1 MNEITSITPQVKDKR
16 RCNIYIDGRFCC
28 GLTLEATVKNRLKAG
43 VVVSPERLSEIQLES
58 EKNTAMD
65 KALYFI
71 SATRKTQ
78 EQVRK
83 HLREKGYLPAVIE
96 YVLEKLNGYDFL
108 NDAEYAKDYVG
119 QTASKKGARL
129 IKMQLK
135 AKGLEEEDIDGA
147 MATIETGTQED
158 AAKSI
163 LQKYMRNKTADRES
177 LAKAFKYLL
186 SKGFE
191 YEIARSALTAWTM
204 SKQRGQVCNE

>member
-43 VVVSPERLSEIQLES
+43 MVVSPERLSEIQLES

-191 YEIARSALTAWTM
+191 YEIARIALTAF
-204 SKQRGQVCNE
+204 GELDDE

>member
-43 VVVSPERLSEIQLES
+43 MVVSPERLSEIQLES

-71 SATRKTQ
+71 SAARKTQ

-163 LQKYMRNKTADRES
+163 LQKYMRNKTADREG

-191 YEIARSALTAWTM
+191 YEIARSALTAF
-204 SKQRGQVCNE
+204 GELDDE

>member
-28 GLTLEATVKNRLKAG
+28 GLTLEAAVKNRLKAG
-43 VVVSPERLSEIQLES
+43 VIITPEQLSEIQLES

-65 KALYFI
+65 KALHFI
-71 SATRKTQ
+71 SAARKTQ

-83 HLREKGYLPAVIE
+83 HLREKGYLPAVVD

-108 NDAEYAKDYVG
+108 NDAEYAKDYVDL
-119 QTASKKGARL
+119 AAHKKGVRL

-135 AKGLEEEDIDGA
+135 AKGLTEEDIDGA
-147 MATIETGTQED
+147 IASVQPNAQEE

-163 LQKYMRNKTADRES
+163 LQKYMRNKTADRET

-191 YEIARSALTAWTM
+191 YDAARSALTAF
-204 SKQRGQVCNE
+204 GELDEE

>member
-1 MNEITSITPQVKDKR
+1 MNEITSITPQIKDKR

-28 GLTLEATVKNRLKAG
+28 GLTLEATVKNRLKVGA
-43 VVVSPERLSEIQLES
+43 VVSPNQLAEIQLES

-65 KALYFI
+65 KALHFI

-83 HLREKGYLPAVIE
+83 YLQEKGYLSAVVD

-119 QTASKKGARL
+119 QAAHKKGVRL

-135 AKGLEEEDIDGA
+135 AKGLAQDDIDGA
-147 MATIETGTQED
+147 LTAIQPNAQED

-163 LQKYMRNKTADRES
+163 LQKYMRNKTADRET

-191 YEIARSALTAWTM
+191 YDVARGALTAF
-204 SKQRGQVCNE
+204 GEIDEE

>member
-1 MNEITSITPQVKDKR
+1 MNEITAITPQVKDKR

-28 GLTLEATVKNRLKAG
+28 GLTLEATMKNRLKVGMVIA
-43 VVVSPERLSEIQLES
+43 PERLAEIQLES

-78 EQVRK
+78 EQVKK
-83 HLREKGYLPAVIE
+83 HLREKGYLPAVID

-119 QTASKKGARL
+119 AAASKKGARL
-129 IKMQLK
+129 IKMQLQ
-135 AKGLEEEDIDGA
+135 AKGVAQEDIDSA
-147 MATIETGTQED
+147 IATLQPEMQED

-163 LQKYMRNKTADRES
+163 LQKYMRNKTADRET

-191 YEIARSALTAWTM
+191 YDVARTALSALGDM
-204 SKQRGQVCNE
+204 EE

>member
-1 MNEITSITPQVKDKR
+1 MNEITSITPQIKDKR

-28 GLTLEATVKNRLKAG
+28 GLTLEATVKNRLKVGA
-43 VVVSPERLSEIQLES
+43 VVSPNRLAEIQLES

-65 KALYFI
+65 KALHFI

-83 HLREKGYLPAVIE
+83 YLQEKGYLSAVVD

-119 QTASKKGARL
+119 QAAHKKGVRL

-135 AKGLEEEDIDGA
+135 AKGLAQDDIDGA
-147 MATIETGTQED
+147 LTAIQPNAQED

-163 LQKYMRNKTADRES
+163 LQKYMRNKTADRET

-191 YEIARSALTAWTM
+191 YDVARGALTAF
-204 SKQRGQVCNE
+204 GEIDEE

>member
-1 MNEITSITPQVKDKR
+1 MNEITSITPQIKDKR

-28 GLTLEATVKNRLKAG
+28 GLTLEATVKNRLKVG
-43 VVVSPERLSEIQLES
+43 TVVSPNRLAEIQLES

-65 KALYFI
+65 KALHFI

-83 HLREKGYLPAVIE
+83 YLQEKGYLSAVVD

-119 QTASKKGARL
+119 QAAHKKGVRL

-135 AKGLEEEDIDGA
+135 AKGLAQDDIDGA
-147 MATIETGTQED
+147 ITAIQPNAQED

-163 LQKYMRNKTADRES
+163 LQKYMRNKTADRET

-191 YEIARSALTAWTM
+191 YDVARGALTAF
-204 SKQRGQVCNE
+204 GEIDEE

>member
-191 YEIARSALTAWTM
+191 YEIARSALTAF
-204 SKQRGQVCNE
+204 GELDDE

>member
-28 GLTLEATVKNRLKAG
+28 GLTLEATIKNRLKVG
-43 VVVSPERLSEIQLES
+43 MVVSPERLAEIQLDS

-108 NDAEYAKDYVG
+108 NDAEYTKDYVG

-135 AKGLEEEDIDGA
+135 AKGLAEADIDGA
-147 MATIETGTQED
+147 LATLETQTQED

-163 LQKYMRNKTADRES
+163 LQKYMRNKTADREN

-191 YEIARSALTAWTM
+191 YDVARSALAAF
-204 SKQRGQVCNE
+204 GELDEE

>member
-43 VVVSPERLSEIQLES
+43 MVVSPERLSEIQLES

-108 NDAEYAKDYVG
+108 NDAQYAKDYVG

-191 YEIARSALTAWTM
+191 YEIARSALTAF
-204 SKQRGQVCNE
+204 GELDDE

>member
-28 GLTLEATVKNRLKAG
+28 GLTLEATVKNRLKVG
-43 VVVSPERLSEIQLES
+43 MVVSPERLSEIQLES

-191 YEIARSALTAWTM
+191 YEIARSALTAF
-204 SKQRGQVCNE
+204 GELDDE

>member
-28 GLTLEATVKNRLKAG
+28 GLTLEATVKNRLKVG
-43 VVVSPERLSEIQLES
+43 VVIAPERLSEIQLES

-83 HLREKGYLPAVIE
+83 HLREKGYLPAVVE
-96 YVLEKLNGYDFL
+96 YVLDKLNGYDFL

-119 QTASKKGARL
+119 QAASKKGVRL

-135 AKGLEEEDIDGA
+135 AKGLAEGDIDGA
-147 MATIETGTQED
+147 LATLETQTQED
-158 AAKSI
+158 AAKAI
-163 LQKYMRNKTADRES
+163 LEKYMRHKTVDREN

-191 YEIARSALTAWTM
+191 YDVARTAL
-204 SKQRGQVCNE
+204 SSLGELDEE

>member
-43 VVVSPERLSEIQLES
+43 MVVSPERLSEIQLES

-191 YEIARSALTAWTM
+191 YEIARSALTAF
-204 SKQRGQVCNE
+204 GELDDE

>member
-28 GLTLEATVKNRLKAG
+28 GLTLEATVKNRLKVG
-43 VVVSPERLSEIQLES
+43 VVIAPERLSEIQLES

-65 KALYFI
+65 KALHFI

-83 HLREKGYLPAVIE
+83 HLREKGYLPAVVE
-96 YVLEKLNGYDFL
+96 YVLDKLNGYDFL

-119 QTASKKGARL
+119 QAASKKGVRL

-135 AKGLEEEDIDGA
+135 AKGLAEGDIDGA
-147 MATIETGTQED
+147 LATLETQTQED
-158 AAKSI
+158 AAKAI
-163 LQKYMRNKTADRES
+163 LEKYMRHKTVDREN

-191 YEIARSALTAWTM
+191 YDVARTAL
-204 SKQRGQVCNE
+204 SSLGDLDEE

>member
-1 MNEITSITPQVKDKR
+1 MNEITSITPQIKDKR

-28 GLTLEATVKNRLKAG
+28 GLTLETTVKNRLKVGA
-43 VVVSPERLSEIQLES
+43 VVSPNRLAEIQLES

-65 KALYFI
+65 KALHFI

-83 HLREKGYLPAVIE
+83 YLQEKGYLSAVVD

-119 QTASKKGARL
+119 QAAHKKGVRL

-135 AKGLEEEDIDGA
+135 AKGLAQDDIDGA
-147 MATIETGTQED
+147 LTAIQPNAQED

-163 LQKYMRNKTADRES
+163 LQKYMRNKTADRET

-191 YEIARSALTAWTM
+191 YDVARGALTAF
-204 SKQRGQVCNE
+204 GEIDEE

>member
-28 GLTLEATVKNRLKAG
+28 GLTLEATVKNRLKVG
-43 VVVSPERLSEIQLES
+43 VVITPKQLAEIQLDS

-65 KALYFI
+65 KALHFI

-83 HLREKGYLPAVIE
+83 HLQDKGYLPAVIA
-96 YVLEKLNGYDFL
+96 YVLDKLNGYDFL

-119 QTASKKGARL
+119 QTANRKGVRL

-135 AKGLEEEDIDGA
+135 AKGLAEDDIVGA
-147 MATIETGTQED
+147 LATLEIGAQED
-158 AAKSI
+158 AAKTI
-163 LQKYMRNKTADRES
+163 LAKYMRSKTADRET

-191 YEIARSALTAWTM
+191 YDVARSALSAF
-204 SKQRGQVCNE
+204 GELNEE